1 MRAFLASEVEVERD
15 NGEHSVAVLCI
26 PALQLCFM
34 SASGGADAVCL
45 EKKRKVFLERGKV

>member
-15 NGEHSVAVLCI
+15 NGEHSVGARCI

-34 SASGGADAVCL
+34 SASGGADTV
-45 EKKRKVFLERGKV
+45 